1 MMNSFMW
8 MGARINFTDRR
19 KHRSDSGFSFIELLM
34 VTAILAILASAV
46 MPLSQV
52 TIKRQQEA
60 ELRSALRDIR
70 TAIDN
75 FKDAADQ
82 GLLANDSL
90 NPNNEGY
97 PENLEILVEGVPV
110 TDNSSGQLLKFLR
123 RIPIDPITKSKNWS
137 LRSYQDQINTSTW
150 GGENVF
156 DIRTTSTATSLNGT
170 SYKDW

>member
-1 MMNSFMW
+1 MNSFMR
-8 MGARINFTDRR
+8 MDAYLNFLDHR

-60 ELRSALRDIR
+60 ELRNALRDIR

-82 GLLANDSL
+82 GLIANEAL
-90 NPNNEGY
+90 NPDNEGY

-110 TDNSSGQLLKFLR
+110 ADNSSGRQLKFLR
-123 RIPIDPITKSKNWS
+123 RIPIDPITKSRNWG
-137 LRSYQDQINTSTW
+137 LRSYQDQTNTSTW

-156 DIRTTSTATSLNGT
+156 DIHTTSTATSLNGT
-170 SYKDW
+170 AYKDW

>member
-1 MMNSFMW
+1 MW

-90 NPNNEGY
+90 SPNNEGY

>member
-1 MMNSFMW
+1 MNSFMW
-8 MGARINFTDRR
+8 MGARINFAGRR

-82 GLLANDSL
+82 GLIANDSL

-110 TDNSSGQLLKFLR
+110 ADNSSGQLLKFLR
-123 RIPIDPITKSKNWS
+123 RIPIDPITKSKDWS
-137 LRSYQDQINTSTW
+137 LRSYQDQINTSAW

>member
-1 MMNSFMW
+1 MLSRSREKSNYLLGFE
-8 MGARINFTDRR
+8 
-19 KHRSDSGFSFIELLM
+19 KHHSDSGFSFIELLM

-82 GLLANDSL
+82 GLIANDSL
-90 NPNNEGY
+90 NPDNEGY
-97 PENLEILVEGVPV
+97 PENLEILVEGIPV

-123 RIPIDPITKSKNWS
+123 RIPVDPITKSRNWG
-137 LRSYQDQINTSTW
+137 LRSYQDQANTRTW
-150 GGENVF
+150 GGGNVF
-156 DIRTTSTATSLNGT
+156 DIHTISTATSLNGT
-170 SYKDW
+170 AYKDW

>member
-1 MMNSFMW
+1 MW

-123 RIPIDPITKSKNWS
+123 RIPIDPITKSRNWS
-137 LRSYQDQINTSTW
+137 LRSYQDQINTSAW

-156 DIRTTSTATSLNGT
+156 DIYTTSTATSLNGT
-170 SYKDW
+170 AYKDW

>member
-1 MMNSFMW
+1 MVNPFMW
-8 MGARINFTDRR
+8 MDARLNFKDRR

-82 GLLANDSL
+82 GLISNDSL
-90 NPNNEGY
+90 NPDNEGY

-110 TDNSSGQLLKFLR
+110 ADNSSGQLIKFLR
-123 RIPIDPITKSKNWS
+123 RIPIDPITKSRNWS
-137 LRSYQDQINTSTW
+137 LRSYQDQTNTSAW

-156 DIRTTSTATSLNGT
+156 DIYTTSTATSLNGT
-170 SYKDW
+170 AYKDW